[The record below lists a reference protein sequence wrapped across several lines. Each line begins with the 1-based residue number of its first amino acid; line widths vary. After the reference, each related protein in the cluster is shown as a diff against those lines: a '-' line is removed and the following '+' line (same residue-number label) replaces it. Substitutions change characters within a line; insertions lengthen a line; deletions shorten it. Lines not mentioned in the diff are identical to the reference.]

1 MGTICFATHMSSP
14 LLFMQQGEQRASGDV
29 LGDDGK
35 LAGVIQTRPDKVDDT
50 GVIESAEDGDL
61 PAEHVHV
68 RLGAVR
74 VGSITANNREELIGL
89 RPSTHEEN
97 YGSF

>member
-1 MGTICFATHMSSP
+1 
-14 LLFMQQGEQRASGDV
+14 MQQREQRASRDV

-50 GVIESAEDGDL
+50 GVIKSAEDGDL

-68 RLGAVR
+68 RLGAVS
-74 VGSITANNREELIGL
+74 VGSITANNIEELIGL
-89 RPSTHEEN
+89 HLSTHEEN
-97 YGSF
+97 SSSF

>member
-1 MGTICFATHMSSP
+1 
-14 LLFMQQGEQRASGDV
+14 MQQREQRASRDV

-35 LAGVIQTRPDKVDDT
+35 LAGVIQTCPNKVDDT

-74 VGSITANNREELIGL
+74 VGSITTNNTEELIGL
-89 RPSTHEEN
+89 RLSTHKED
-97 YGSF
+97 YSRF